1 MRALIASG
9 EISQDSAR
17 QLLPEL
23 ANLFAGP
30 GSGAESAGRPRS
42 GGLDQGGQTEPGEED
57 IASLQRE
64 TRRAVVFIM
73 AEDGTM
79 EPRGILIGLND
90 WDFTEVVSGLQE
102 GDLIAIVGAAQ
113 LRASQDQIQERMR
126 QNSNPFGGGRVR
138 GGFR

>member
-1 MRALIASG
+1 MRELIASG

-23 ANLFAGP
+23 ANLFAGA
-30 GSGAESAGRPRS
+30 GDGAEGAGRPRS
-42 GGLDQGGQTEPGEED
+42 GGLDQGGQTAPGEED

-79 EPRGILIGLND
+79 EPRGVLIGLND
-90 WDFTEVVSGLQE
+90 WDFTEVVSGLEE
-102 GDLIAIVGAAQ
+102 GDLIASVGAAQ
-113 LRASQDQIQERMR
+113 LRASQDELLDRLR
-126 QNSNPFGGGRVR
+126 NSNPFGGGGRGR